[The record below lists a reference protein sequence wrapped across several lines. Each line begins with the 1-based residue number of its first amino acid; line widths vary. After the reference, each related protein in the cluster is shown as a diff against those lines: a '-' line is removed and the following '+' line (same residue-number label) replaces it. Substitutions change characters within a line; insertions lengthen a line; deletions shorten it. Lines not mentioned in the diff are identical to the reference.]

1 MKKLFLISFLAIL
14 PFQGL
19 TETLTTREYYATLQN
34 GGSGNL
40 FIILWTLGIIFVLV
54 GIPVINQLFKDNRE
68 IKRRRKMDEDRKKF

>member
-19 TETLTTREYYATLQN
+19 TERVDPLEYYDGF
-34 GGSGNL
+34 GGSGDSV
-40 FIILWTLGIIFVLV
+40 FMIWWTLGIIFVLV

-68 IKRRRKMDEDRKKF
+68 IKRRRKMDEDRKKL

>member
-19 TETLTTREYYATLQN
+19 TERMTTREYYDSL
-34 GGSGNL
+34 GGGGDSI
-40 FIILWTLGIIFVLV
+40 FMIWWTLGVIFVLV

-68 IKRRRKMDEDRKKF
+68 IKRRRKMDEDRKKL